1 MNFFQKNN
9 FPRGSSLTVQY
20 EEQSLNKYSIFLK
33 DNNQKI
39 IACGI
44 YDPTIDKDSVEII
57 HYFSMTEPNYFK
69 ELNAA
74 FGFRFILGDDYY
86 FACPANSIM
95 QKAYKSSSY
104 TDLLKLIDTV
114 FKEQYRHSE
123 TVLTLK
129 AREAIIKED
138 YNQAKTQLKLTM
150 DRITRTIDKTKS
162 DGYNDLDLDVT
173 ELESDLKLCQSWV
186 KDLPQSEITSFK
198 ELCDKY
204 GYDWM
209 K

>member
-1 MNFFQKNN
+1 
-9 FPRGSSLTVQY
+9 
-20 EEQSLNKYSIFLK
+20 LK
-33 DNNQKI
+33 DSNQNI
-39 IACGI
+39 IACGV
-44 YDPTIDKDSVEII
+44 YDPTIDKDSVEFI

-74 FGFRFILGDDYY
+74 IGFRFILGNDSYY
-86 FACPANSIM
+86 ACPANSIT
-95 QKAYKSSSY
+95 QKAYKNSSY
-104 TDLLKLIDTV
+104 NDFLKIIDTV
-114 FKEQYRHSE
+114 FREQNRHSE
-123 TVLTLK
+123 TILSLK

-138 YNQAKTQLKLTM
+138 YNQAETQLKLTM
-150 DRITRTIDKTKS
+150 DRITRTINKTKS

-173 ELESDLKLCQSWV
+173 ELESDLQLCQSWV
-186 KDLPQSEITSFK
+186 KDLPQAEIISFK